1 MFIKDPTHTHTY
13 TWEACQCGKSRS
25 LHCRVGRCCVCTLTL
40 TVQDRPRHPP
50 FLSTR
55 WIRRNTLAD
64 SFYADRTP
72 LTFVFAC
79 RIKLFF
85 FPFLF
90 ATQRSIHD
98 LSIMMLRARVNAF
111 ISSTRYNFAAR
122 YYPNIRIRR
131 GTNLPYGAIVT
142 EKNVQTVRESWLCEI
157 IIMPKSR
164 SNNSKSE
171 HTKKL

>member
-1 MFIKDPTHTHTY
+1 MKMFFIKDPA
-13 TWEACQCGKSRS
+13 WEACRCSGKSRS
-25 LHCRVGRCCVCTLTL
+25 LHCHVGRCCICTLTL

-50 FLSTR
+50 FLST

-79 RIKLFF
+79 RINF
-85 FPFLF
+85 FLF
-90 ATQRSIHD
+90 SFFLPPRSIHD
-98 LSIMMLRARVNAF
+98 LSIMMLRAQVNAF
-111 ISSTRYNFAAR
+111 ISSTRCNFTTR

-131 GTNLPYGAIVT
+131 RTNLPYGAIVAG
-142 EKNVQTVRESWLCEI
+142 KNVQTVRDSWLCEI
-157 IIMPKSR
+157 IIMPKSH

-171 HTKKL
+171 HTKKIVTV